1 MLPGAVIALK
11 QQVYS
16 ALLRI
21 LAQGSYSEGFV
32 KITHWCSE
40 NGQTFCIWNGNC
52 AVVISSLSMSFRG
65 VLIKRRA
72 LKRPEGL

>member
-32 KITHWCSE
+32 KIIH
-40 NGQTFCIWNGNC
+40 
-52 AVVISSLSMSFRG
+52 
-65 VLIKRRA
+65 
-72 LKRPEGL
+72 